1 MGSAVPPVDGGSER
15 TQLDIKV
22 RDPWSSGVRLEHAKV
37 GRDQPFGHKQGLRN
51 RTCFEPPPCGNRQNA
66 PTTLSQGGGGRDL
79 WPRGGWYFGIN
90 SGEEANNRQRVGGG
104 LALGNAQP
112 ERKQVKRHL
121 PEDEENTHV
130 CGQPQYPEQNGR
142 GLTARKTRLKGPAS
156 ISEASLLARNRS
168 WRATARKVLKGKF
181 YSVSTAATKSSK
193 RKTIMEV
200 ALACTEEETIF
211 PVSVELL
218 VDVAATIN
226 YTEMRSGEQYMYE
239 LKMMHT
245 ELGFPWTDQLERH
258 LQMCKRALMR
268 DRGPD
273 ARAVE
278 YKPDSIEVERFNTLD
293 TERGC
298 PQSTA
303 LSYAWSAIWMLRA
316 IEAKSLLVGHVT
328 LDRRK
333 STVKLFIPKSKM
345 DQKSLGVTRNLAC
358 CGKVECETLCPWAIA
373 LLVLS
378 KLRVLKPS
386 APLFPSI
393 QDKKLSQYNLVKSW
407 ALKLDGS
414 ITGHSARRSGA
425 MRYARLGWNIQDI
438 AFLGRWK
445 SSAVFR
451 YIEQALQ
458 DVPANLRAPTSTH
471 ATGGQ
476 PDAEQIRE
484 KVIKVREVADNN
496 LRDRLTSTEAKFQ
509 QLDCRLTALE
519 DAKEQGPKMLDY
531 QRGTLWALSKGRS
544 GRLLHVVKQASW
556 NLPLQDWST
565 SCGWKFAK
573 RNVKVELTRNPDETT
588 RRCEK
593 CEELEKLRDKVNG
606 GVELAQLVEIWLPTK
621 QLDHQGVK
629 QQHQEMFQQVDF
641 HQPFKRSALPLE
653 GGWVWWMKMK

>member
-1 MGSAVPPVDGGSER
+1 MVTPLHRMGGIDLPGIHPGNYLLACMGSAVPPVDGGSER

-22 RDPWSSGVRLEHAKV
+22 RDPWSSSVGLEHAQM
-37 GRDQPFGHKQGLRN
+37 GRDQLLRHEQGLRN
-51 RTCFEPPPCGNRQNA
+51 RARIGPTFCGNRQDA
-66 PTTLSQGGGGRDL
+66 TTVCSHGGGGRSL
-79 WPRGGWYFGIN
+79 WPRGGWHIGLN
-90 SGEEANNRQRVGGG
+90 TGEEASNRQGFGRGI
-104 LALGNAQP
+104 ALGDAQP
-112 ERKQVKRHL
+112 KRKQVKRHF
-121 PEDEENTHV
+121 PEIKENTNLL
-130 CGQPQYPEQNGR
+130 GQPQHPEQNGR
-142 GLTARKTRLKGPAS
+142 GVTVRKTRLKGPAS
-156 ISEASLLARNRS
+156 ISEASTLARNRS
-168 WRATARKVLKGKF
+168 WRATARKVLKDKF

-200 ALACTEEETIF
+200 AAACTEEVTIF
-211 PVSVELL
+211 PISVELL

-226 YTEMRSGEQYMYE
+226 YTEMRSGEQYLFE

-245 ELGFPWTDQLERH
+245 ELGFTWTDQLERH

-278 YKPDSIEVERFNTLD
+278 YKPDTIEAERFNTLD
-293 TERGC
+293 TEKGC

-303 LSYAWSAIWMLRA
+303 LSYAWSTIWMLRA
-316 IEAKSLLVGHVT
+316 IEATSLLVGHVK
-328 LDRRK
+328 LDRERC
-333 STVKLFIPKSKM
+333 VVRLFIPKSKM
-345 DQKSLGVTRNLAC
+345 DQKALGVTRCLAC
-358 CGKVECETLCPWAIA
+358 CGKEECDPLCPWAVA
-373 LLVLS
+373 LLALS

-393 QDKKLSQYNLVKSW
+393 HDKKLSQYNLVKSW

-458 DVPANLRAPTSTH
+458 DVPANLRALTTPRGSESSSEMV
-471 ATGGQ
+471 Q
-476 PDAEQIRE
+476 VKE
-484 KVIKVREVADNN
+484 KVIKFKEETDNG
-496 LRDRLTSTEAKFQ
+496 LKDRVKHAEAKFQ
-509 QLDCRLTALE
+509 QLDGRLAVLE
-519 DAKEQGPKMLDY
+519 EAKEQGPKMLDY
-531 QRGTLWALSKGRS
+531 QHGTLWALSKGRT

-565 SCGWKFAK
+565 SCGWKFAR
-573 RNVKVELTRNPDETT
+573 RNVKVELTRNPDEAT
-588 RRCEK
+588 RRCGK

-606 GVELAQLVEIWLPTK
+606 GVELAQLVEI
-621 QLDHQGVK
+621 
-629 QQHQEMFQQVDF
+629 
-641 HQPFKRSALPLE
+641 
-653 GGWVWWMKMK
+653 